1 MVILG
6 RTEISVVRMLAFT
19 IGSLGL
25 FLLFDWPPLVRTL
38 LIGVLTAAQG
48 LVGALILASLALAP
62 DESDLQ
68 ARELRL
74 IPLTDVDAISWSRR
88 IAVFGGTLGLA
99 VVTRSLFER
108 LGINADS
115 ATAAQYSS

>member
-1 MVILG
+1 M
-6 RTEISVVRMLAFT
+6 
-19 IGSLGL
+19 
-25 FLLFDWPPLVRTL
+25 RTL

-68 ARELRL
+68 DRELRL

-115 ATAAQYSS
+115 ATAAQYIFVIALALVALEAIWRGYRSIG